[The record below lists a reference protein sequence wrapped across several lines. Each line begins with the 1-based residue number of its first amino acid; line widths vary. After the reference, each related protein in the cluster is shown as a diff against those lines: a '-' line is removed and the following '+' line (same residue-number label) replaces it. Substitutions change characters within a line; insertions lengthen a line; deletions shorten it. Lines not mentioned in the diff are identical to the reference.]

1 VLLAVMAEWS
11 GRVCCKIFNGH
22 SQSGFRTSGRF
33 FKARIRILYSR
44 LEYLLEGII
53 A

>member
-1 VLLAVMAEWS
+1 MERSCLLQDYLMDNLKADSEPVA
-11 GRVCCKIFNGH
+11 G
-22 SQSGFRTSGRF
+22 F